1 VKVKK
6 TYRLD
11 ENTLSELDELA
22 TSQGVAATVA
32 LERAIHAAAEA
43 SGKAKREPDE
53 RRQARAEL
61 SALTRQ
67 LDAKDKQIAAL
78 LDQLAAAQEVSAA
91 VAETAKAAQALHAA
105 TVGEL
110 APTGEKGGRWARL
123 KAAWKG

>member
-1 VKVKK
+1 MKVKK

-78 LDQLAAAQEVSAA
+78 LDQLAAAQEVAA